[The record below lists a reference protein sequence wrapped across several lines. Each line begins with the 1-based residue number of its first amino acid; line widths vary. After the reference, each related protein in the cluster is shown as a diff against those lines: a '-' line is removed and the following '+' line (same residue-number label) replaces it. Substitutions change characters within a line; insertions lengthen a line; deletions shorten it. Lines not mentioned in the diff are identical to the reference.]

1 MAGDTE
7 QLVVALEA
15 RIRDFERNFQRAS
28 RTADSQ
34 FNRIE
39 RRAKQSADRLQSTL
53 RSSTANINRMLG
65 TIGAGVG
72 LNELR
77 QLAESWSDLS
87 SRVNVAV
94 GSQEKGAAVMARLSV
109 IARRTYS
116 DIGNTTEAF
125 IANNQALK
133 DLGYSTQTQLDYTEA
148 LNNALVVSGAKG
160 QRAESVTNALAKAMA
175 LGQLRGENLNTVIS
189 TGGRVAQALADGLGV
204 TVNELRKMGAQGK
217 LTGDIIVKA
226 LTGQLGKLRE
236 EADSMPATISDAMV
250 ILKNAMTE
258 YVGKVDEAHG
268 ITAAFADGIIGMADN
283 IDSVAKGAA
292 AAAAVLLAQY
302 VPALARATI
311 AQVAAVATNPW
322 LLLATAIGG
331 ATFALA
337 AFGDEIHPVQGEIA
351 NLHDYAGAAWD
362 MIKEGASEA
371 AATVRDVF
379 VSAVNLIADAL
390 GGAEISVADLA
401 DFAKQAAN
409 NIINAFV
416 LVYDTIVITF
426 TKLPQ
431 AIAEAVLNAVN
442 ALIAGVENGL
452 NTVIA
457 GVNAAVEAINSVG
470 EHVGVTLG
478 TIGSVQLGRIENG
491 FAGAG
496 EAAGK
501 AYLDALRKV
510 TRDRVGEVLGNM
522 RERANERA
530 RQREEGQN
538 TDTDDNLIDS
548 KDDPRAPT
556 PDPADRN
563 AFEKEVAR
571 VQKRIAMLQAET
583 DARRNATGTYE
594 EQQRAIEKARMVQEL
609 LNAAQEAGVEITDD
623 VRSKINSLADAY
635 SVAAEE
641 ARNLAKSQQEAAQ
654 RAQELEDVSK
664 DAFKGFVKDLVAAKS
679 PAEALLNALQRLSD
693 KLLDMALD
701 ALWEQIF
708 GGSRGNNIFT
718 TWAKAFAPSA
728 SPVKSI
734 SLPASTP
741 ATVAEQT
748 FAAPLGK
755 VERAA
760 LPPITTPDLGLR
772 GSLGIDG
779 ASIAKTVQPA
789 IADAV
794 QPAMQDAA
802 TSFAKSITLTPQ
814 EITDLK
820 KTLMTEWVPGQG
832 DMQGKGIID
841 TILNRKA
848 SGRWGNSITDV
859 VNARK
864 QFSDVNGPPAWK
876 HGRNSVDQ
884 LSVNDPRF
892 GRASRLVDEYLPQ
905 RAAGTPSSVGDHLN
919 YANRDYSTPNN
930 YGWIDKLQGPKFGG
944 HKHGTTADLE
954 RFRPGDFGVGLPKE
968 TVPPGLDMTTTGSIA
983 AQQAQEAAQKAVQEQ
998 IEAQKRL
1005 AEQMAAT
1012 QQATQSMQMPIQ
1024 NLGTA
1029 ATQIV
1034 PNLGGLGQGLSS
1046 LMGPLAQAPAATG
1059 AFSDALMQMI
1069 QQMMTQK
1076 GMGMLGGFLG
1086 FAGGGAVSGPGTGTS
1101 DSIPAMLSDG
1111 EFVVNAKATKKHRA
1125 ALEAIN
1131 SGKAIGLASGGIVGG
1146 SFANTYAPSLNIN
1159 IAGSGNARQDAQ
1171 LASLIADTVDRTLKD
1186 NQPKDGFR
1194 MSKTQALA
1202 KQAQEMQ
1209 HAAGRNG

>member
-34 FNRIE
+34 FSRIE
-39 RRAKQSADRLQSTL
+39 RRAKQSADRLQTTL

-65 TIGAGVG
+65 SIGVGIG

-94 GSQEKGAAVMARLSV
+94 GSQEKGAAVMARLST

-175 LGQLRGENLNTVIS
+175 LGQLRGENLNTVVA

-204 TVNELRKMGAQGK
+204 TVNELRRMGAQGK
-217 LTGDIIVKA
+217 LTGDVIVKA
-226 LTGQLGKLRE
+226 LTGQLGKLRQ
-236 EADSMPATISDAMV
+236 EADSMPATITDAMV

-258 YVGKVDEAHG
+258 YVGKVDEANG
-268 ITAAFADGIIGMADN
+268 ITAAFADGIIGVADN

-302 VPALARATI
+302 VPALARATV

-337 AFGDEIHPVQGEIA
+337 AFGDELHPVQGDMA
-351 NLHDYAGAAWD
+351 TLHDYAAVAWED
-362 MIKEGASEA
+362 IKTGISDA
-371 AATVRDVF
+371 AATLRDVF
-379 VSAVNLIADAL
+379 VSAVNLIVDAL

-401 DFAKQAAN
+401 DFAKDAAN
-409 NIINAFV
+409 TIMNAFV
-416 LVYDTIVITF
+416 LVYDIIVVTF

-431 AIAEAVLNAVN
+431 AIAGAVLNAVN
-442 ALIAGVENGL
+442 NLIAGVESGL

-478 TIGSVQLGRIENG
+478 TIGSVQLGRIANG
-491 FAGAG
+491 YAGAG
-496 EAAGK
+496 EAAGQ

-510 TRDRVGEVLGNM
+510 TRDRVGEVLGSM
-522 RERANERA
+522 RDRANERA
-530 RQREEGQN
+530 RHREAGQN
-538 TDTDDNLIDS
+538 ADADDSVIDT
-548 KDDPRAPT
+548 KDDPRTPT
-556 PDPADRN
+556 PDAADRN
-563 AFEKEVAR
+563 AFEKEIAR

-583 DARRNATGTYE
+583 HARRNATGTYE

-641 ARNLAKSQQEAAQ
+641 ARKLAKSQQEAAQ
-654 RAQELEDVSK
+654 RAGELEDASK

-693 KLLDMALD
+693 KLLDMAMD

-708 GGSRGNNIFT
+708 GASRGNNIFT
-718 TWAKAFAPSA
+718 AWAKAFAPSA

-734 SLPASTP
+734 SNPVAS
-741 ATVAEQT
+741 VAEQT
-748 FAAPLGK
+748 FTAPLGK
-755 VERAA
+755 VERAP
-760 LPPITTPDLGLR
+760 LPAITTPDLGLR
-772 GSLGIDG
+772 GTLGIDG
-779 ASIAKTVQPA
+779 ASIAKSVQPA

-802 TSFAKSITLTPQ
+802 TSFAKSITLTPK

-841 TILNRKA
+841 TILNRRA
-848 SGRWGNSITDV
+848 SGRWGNNITDV

-876 HGRNSVDQ
+876 HGRTSVDQ

-892 GRASRLVDEYLPQ
+892 ARASRLVDEYLPQ
-905 RAAGTPSSVGDHLN
+905 RAAGLPSSVGDHLN
-919 YANRDYSTPNN
+919 YANRAYSTPNN
-930 YGWIDKLQGPKFGG
+930 FAWIDKLQGPRFGG

-954 RFRPGDFGVGLPKE
+954 RFRPGDFGVQLPRE
-968 TVPPGLDMTTTGSIA
+968 TVPPGLDMNTTGSIA

-1029 ATQIV
+1029 ATQVV

-1076 GMGMLGGFLG
+1076 GMGMLGGFVG
-1086 FAGGGAVSGPGTGTS
+1086 FA
-1101 DSIPAMLSDG
+1101 
-1111 EFVVNAKATKKHRA
+1111 E
-1125 ALEAIN
+1125 
-1131 SGKAIGLASGGIVGG
+1131 
-1146 SFANTYAPSLNIN
+1146 
-1159 IAGSGNARQDAQ
+1159 
-1171 LASLIADTVDRTLKD
+1171 ADTCGDRERRPATASRPCCRTGSLW
-1186 NQPKDGFR
+1186 
-1194 MSKTQALA
+1194 
-1202 KQAQEMQ
+1202 
-1209 HAAGRNG
+1209 